1 MGVAPGIGVGRGPT
15 RSLRAVV
22 LRFSPCGL
30 KLIVIQ
36 SENSMTNTKAHAAEG
51 FVFVCALVLASLLG
65 GEAAHPLYKGLFLK
79 RFTNALTARVWEK
92 LVELYKGSSTMAGV
106 I

>member
-1 MGVAPGIGVGRGPT
+1 
-15 RSLRAVV
+15 
-22 LRFSPCGL
+22 
-30 KLIVIQ
+30 
-36 SENSMTNTKAHAAEG
+36 MTNTKAHAAEG

-65 GEAAHPLYKGLFLK
+65 GEAAHPLYKGACTLVCKHKGLFLK
-79 RFTNALTARVWEK
+79 RFTNALTARVGEK

>member
-1 MGVAPGIGVGRGPT
+1 
-15 RSLRAVV
+15 
-22 LRFSPCGL
+22 
-30 KLIVIQ
+30 
-36 SENSMTNTKAHAAEG
+36 MTNTKAHAAEG

-79 RFTNALTARVWEK
+79 RFTNALTARVGEK

>member
-1 MGVAPGIGVGRGPT
+1 
-15 RSLRAVV
+15 
-22 LRFSPCGL
+22 
-30 KLIVIQ
+30 
-36 SENSMTNTKAHAAEG
+36 MTNTKAHAAEG

-65 GEAAHPLYKGLFLK
+65 GEAAHPLYKGACTGHFVTQKGLFLK
-79 RFTNALTARVWEK
+79 RFTNALTARVGEK